1 MHILEIPS
9 FFPPYGGLFCLDQAK
24 ALAALGHEVRI
35 LSNVQLGASVGLK
48 DYLTLPYGRYEHLMD
63 GIMVYQS
70 YQRGVPKMIRH
81 NVSRWVTIV
90 QSMFA
95 DYEKRYGLPDIIHAH
110 CAKWAG
116 YAAMLISREYGIPYV
131 ITEHLPK
138 EILAL
143 EFGVPPNEALG
154 QKHESWNS
162 TVWQIAPLRQS
173 YQEAGMVI
181 HVSDEQEEELSCYF
195 ESDYHHLTISNIID
209 VDYFAY
215 RERQSLHGRPF
226 RFCCLALMVERKG
239 YDVLFAAFSRLLQ
252 LGANV
257 QLHIAGQGTN
267 GQIGRHLMKEAGCEE
282 HVVVHGALSK
292 EGVRKLLYASDALV
306 LASRGES
313 QGLVLLEA
321 MSTGIP
327 AISTEAIP
335 RSVRPEC
342 GFRYVPVD
350 DVDALAVEMLKAV
363 EHPRSDGRML
373 SEWVRRKASPQVV
386 GQQIATV
393 LTQVVREQKK

>member
-48 DYLTLPYGRYEHLMD
+48 DYLTLPYGRYEHQMD

-131 ITEHLPK
+131 ITEHLPLMLL
-138 EILAL
+138 ED
-143 EFGVPPNEALG
+143 EFGKAPSSA
-154 QKHESWNS
+154 
-162 TVWQIAPLRQS
+162 WQIPLLQRA
-173 YQEAGMVI
+173 YECADMVI
-181 HVSDEQEEELSCYF
+181 PVSEELVDDIACYYGK
-195 ESDYHHLTISNIID
+195 DYRWKYVSNTID
-209 VDYFAY
+209 TDFYAY
-215 RERQSLHGRPF
+215 QPRMAREGRPF
-226 RFCCLALMVERKG
+226 RFCCLADYYYRKG
-239 YDVLFAAFSRLLQ
+239 YDVLFEALRHLQ
-252 LGANV
+252 NGGLGAELHVAGLFTDGKKCKQAIDQV
-257 QLHIAGQGTN
+257 QLRNVHTY
-267 GQIGRHLMKEAGCEE
+267 GRVDKQR
-282 HVVVHGALSK
+282 
-292 EGVRKLLYASDALV
+292 VRSLLYECDALV
-306 LASRGES
+306 LPSRSEV
-313 QGLVLLEA
+313 QPLVLLEA

-327 AISTEAIP
+327 VVATECTP
-335 RSVRPEC
+335 RCLRIEGGC
-342 GFRYVPVD
+342 TIVPVD
-350 DVDALAVEMLKAV
+350 NARALAEAMKGLMLTD
-363 EHPRSDGRML
+363 HPDGQCL
-373 SEWVRRKASPQVV
+373 SEKVKALASPEVV
-386 GQQIATV
+386 GRSLEKLFNGI
-393 LTQVVREQKK
+393 VVSH